1 MASIILELQDVF
13 REVFDD
19 DEIVL
24 NEATTAADI
33 DGWDSMMHI
42 NLIIAIEKRFG
53 VRFAAAEISR
63 TKGDDQNIGSL
74 VEMLESKLP
83 PATASRP

>member
-1 MASIILELQDVF
+1 MPPLIVELQDLF
-13 REVFDD
+13 REVFGD

-24 NEATTAADI
+24 CDTTSAADI

-63 TKGDDQNIGSL
+63 TKGDLETIGSL
-74 VEMLESKLP
+74 IEMLQSKLP
-83 PATASRP
+83 PQKASRP

>member
-1 MASIILELQDVF
+1 MSPTITELQDVF

-24 NEATTAADI
+24 CNTTTAADI

-53 VRFAAAEISR
+53 VKFAAAEISK

-83 PATASRP
+83 PTRVTRG

>member
-1 MASIILELQDVF
+1 
-13 REVFDD
+13 
-19 DEIVL
+19 
-24 NEATTAADI
+24 
-33 DGWDSMMHI
+33 MHI

>member
-1 MASIILELQDVF
+1 MASTMLELQDVF

-24 NEATTAADI
+24 SETTSAADF

-42 NLIIAIEKRFG
+42 NLIVAIEKRFG
-53 VRFAAAEISR
+53 VKFAAAEISKS
-63 TKGDDQNIGSL
+63 KGDDQNIGSL
-74 VEMLESKLP
+74 VEMLESKLGSSK
-83 PATASRP
+83 ASRA

>member
-1 MASIILELQDVF
+1 MASTILELQDVF

-24 NEATTAADI
+24 GETTTAADI

-42 NLIIAIEKRFG
+42 NLIVAIEKRFG
-53 VRFAAAEISR
+53 VKFAAAEISK

-74 VEMLESKLP
+74 VTMLESKL
-83 PATASRP
+83 ASAKASRP

>member
-1 MASIILELQDVF
+1 MQPVRTDLQDVF
-13 REVFDD
+13 RQVFGD

-24 NEATTAADI
+24 RDTTTADDI

-53 VRFAAAEISR
+53 VKFATAEISR
-63 TKGDDQNIGSL
+63 MKGEDQNVGTL
-74 VEMLESKLP
+74 VQLLEHKLSR
-83 PATASRP
+83 TAGG

>member
-1 MASIILELQDVF
+1 MSPTITELQDVF

-19 DEIVL
+19 DDIVL
-24 NEATTAADI
+24 SETTTAADI

-53 VRFAAAEISR
+53 VKFAAAEISK

-83 PATASRP
+83 PTKATRG